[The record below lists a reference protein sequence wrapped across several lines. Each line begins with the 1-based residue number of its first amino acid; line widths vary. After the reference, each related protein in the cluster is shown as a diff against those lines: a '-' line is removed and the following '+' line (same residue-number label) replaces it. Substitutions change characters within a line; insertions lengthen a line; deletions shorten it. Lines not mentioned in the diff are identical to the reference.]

1 MSDDLKRLYTII
13 GVTAPDESDV
23 SFSTLEAADNNEP
36 PPIDAEGLDQLEKEL
51 NENPK
56 TTLARVREGWHAG
69 VTEKQ
74 LRETIALARRALA
87 SPGVVADELEATSFA
102 ITPLPAGFTFEGM
115 DLDEIPIDLG
125 DHKFE
130 NDDVVSALGWIFGA
144 GPFALTRPDKKN
156 FRFHNQAPFTSDFIY
171 AMEDPQP
178 GVPLEIALFSDFGV
192 GRYYSKYIAKQFRTR
207 PVPFPYAIHC
217 GDVYYA
223 GRKKE
228 FKEYFED
235 LLDPILHKTSLFALN
250 SNHEMY
256 SGGVPYF
263 EYISK
268 RKQLQPAKQKQEGSY
283 FCLRSQQF
291 QIVGIDTAF
300 FKHGRYKEDALKD
313 WLAARLREGRQAGLV
328 NILLSA
334 DHPYD
339 FGSTDLS
346 KLLDKDL
353 RSLVIGERLVD
364 LWFWGNTHYCALY
377 GATDSLPFVGTC
389 IGHGGYPYD
398 LFKAEKNGK
407 PLPQPAPVQFVELE
421 PRFPKDSGINSD
433 RGNNGYC
440 VMRLNADGSIQLQ
453 FVDWMSRTRFTA
465 NLTRNQAGEPLTVTK
480 VE

>member
-1 MSDDLKRLYTII
+1 MNDDLKRLFNLI
-13 GVTAPDESDV
+13 GVAPPDESDV
-23 SFSTLEAADNNEP
+23 SFSTVGGGNNEP
-36 PPIDAEGLDQLEKEL
+36 PPLNAEGLDRLEAAL
-51 NENPK
+51 NQNPRA
-56 TTLARVREGWHAG
+56 TMARVREGWHAE
-69 VTEKQ
+69 VTERQ
-74 LRETIALARRALA
+74 LRETIAHARRALA
-87 SPGVVADELEATSFA
+87 SPGVVADELEAASFGM
-102 ITPLPAGFTFEGM
+102 TPLPAGFDFEGM
-115 DLDEIPIDLG
+115 DLDEIPINLD

-130 NDDVVSALGWIFGA
+130 NDDLFSALGWVFGA
-144 GPFALTRPDKKN
+144 GPFALTQPDKKN
-156 FRFHNQAPFTSDFIY
+156 FRFHNKAPFNSDFIY
-171 AMEDPQP
+171 PLEDPQP
-178 GVPLEIALFSDFGV
+178 GLPLEIALFSDFGV

-207 PVPFPYAIHC
+207 AVPFAYAVHC
-217 GDVYYA
+217 GDVYYS

-235 LLDPILHKTSLFALN
+235 LLDPILDRTSLFALN

-263 EYISK
+263 DYIT
-268 RKQLQPAKQKQEGSY
+268 RRRQFNPTKQKQEGSY

-300 FKHGRYKEDALKD
+300 FGHGRYREDVLRD

-339 FGSTDLS
+339 LGDRDLT

-377 GATDSLPFVGTC
+377 AATNGLPFVGSC

-398 LFKAEKNGK
+398 ELGDKKEKTVAA
-407 PLPQPAPVQFVELE
+407 PLVFLEKEL
-421 PRFPKDSGINSD
+421 RFPKTSGVKSD

-440 VMRLNADGSIQLQ
+440 VMSLNADGSIGLRYI
-453 FVDWMSRTRFTA
+453 DWMSKQRFAA
-465 NLTRNQAGEPLTVTK
+465 NLTRAAAGQPLTVTPIG
-480 VE
+480 